1 MTKVYIIIIS
11 LLLVVCA
18 TFFFFGFLVGQM
30 NTHIDNYYGMTAV
43 VVDISRPLDRVT
55 IEDCNGNL
63 WQFNGVED
71 YDIGDICSCVM
82 SNSGTEDIIM
92 DDTIVSV
99 QYGGYFE
106 GWGN

>member
-1 MTKVYIIIIS
+1 MKPSAMIIS
-11 LLLVVCA
+11 LLVIFTICA
-18 TFFFFGFLVGQM
+18 LLFIVGYWCGHAT
-30 NTHIDNYYGMTAV
+30 NTDNYYGMTAV

-63 WQFNGVED
+63 WQFDGVED

-82 SNSGTEDIIM
+82 NNCGTDNIT
-92 DDTIVSV
+92 DDEIVSV

-106 GWGN
+106 GWED